1 MTLAQI
7 QHVTY
12 ELLGWGEKKNL
23 GSNSRA
29 CNLTLRSPV
38 KGAAAAF
45 PFGWVPHG
53 AVLGVSCCLTQR
65 QVPSPTCPPPISHS
79 TLCLPIHVVIRP
91 DPESSKIL
99 SLPQGQGRQE
109 GL

>member
-38 KGAAAAF
+38 KGATAASLHLGGCPTVQF
-45 PFGWVPHG
+45 WV
-53 AVLGVSCCLTQR
+53 
-65 QVPSPTCPPPISHS
+65 CPAA
-79 TLCLPIHVVIRP
+79 
-91 DPESSKIL
+91 
-99 SLPQGQGRQE
+99 
-109 GL
+109 